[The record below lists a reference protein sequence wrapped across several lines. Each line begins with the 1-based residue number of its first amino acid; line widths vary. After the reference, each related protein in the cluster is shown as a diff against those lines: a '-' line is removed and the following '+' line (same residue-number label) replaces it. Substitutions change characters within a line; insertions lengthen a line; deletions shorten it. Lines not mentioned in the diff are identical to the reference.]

1 MLVPMVCKAI
11 PNEFLSP
18 VVIKMALNQR
28 QRRLLKLILMMNVTQ
43 MELNV
48 MTLLFTMHMKN
59 AQQILLF
66 MDNKKS
72 RVIPKVSNYY
82 LETIPRFNDRDFKS
96 HFRLSKTTCE
106 VLLMKIHETTTS
118 LPQPGRQ
125 IDIEKRLLM
134 FLWYIGNMESF
145 RSMADRFD
153 VSKGT
158 LHVSVKYISN
168 VLVTKIMPLVISW
181 PTGVRLQKIADG
193 FSETSRLEGTIG
205 AIDGTHI
212 EIKCPSKHKQAYF
225 NRKKYPSLVL
235 LAVCDSSLNF
245 TYVFTGCPGSTH
257 DAGVLRQTP
266 LYRDAPG
273 VIPPGKHIIGD
284 SAFPL
289 NAWLMKPFRDNG
301 NLSRDQ
307 IKFNQVLSSSRQ
319 VIERGFGF
327 LKGRFRRLIKLDA
340 VDMQVI
346 VETILSGCTLHNIC
360 LANDDEMFDIE
371 HAIGD
376 DDQNGPDQV
385 QGNQEGTDVRQTLM
399 ERL

>member
-18 VVIKMALNQR
+18 VAIKMAPNQR

-43 MELNV
+43 MELIV
-48 MTLLFTMHMKN
+48 MALLFTIHMKN
-59 AQQILLF
+59 AQQILFF

-72 RVIPKVSNYY
+72 RLVPKVSNYY
-82 LETIPRFNDRDFKS
+82 SETIARFNDRDFKS

-118 LPQPGRQ
+118 LPHPSRQ

-134 FLWYIGNMESF
+134 FSWYI
-145 RSMADRFD
+145 
-153 VSKGT
+153 
-158 LHVSVKYISN
+158 
-168 VLVTKIMPLVISW
+168 
-181 PTGVRLQKIADG
+181 
-193 FSETSRLEGTIG
+193 
-205 AIDGTHI
+205 
-212 EIKCPSKHKQAYF
+212 
-225 NRKKYPSLVL
+225 
-235 LAVCDSSLNF
+235 
-245 TYVFTGCPGSTH
+245 GCPGSTH

-266 LYRDAPG
+266 LYRHAPG

-289 NAWLMKPFRDNG
+289 LAWLMKPFRDNG

-307 IKFNQVLSSSRQ
+307 IKFNQALSRSRQ
-319 VIERGFGF
+319 VIERSFGF
-327 LKGRFRRLIKLDA
+327 LKSRCRRLIKLDA
-340 VDMQVI
+340 VDIQVF

-371 HAIGD
+371 HAIRD
-376 DDQNGPDQV
+376 DVQNGPEQV
-385 QGNQEGTDVRQTLM
+385 QGNQEGTDIRQTLM